1 MFVLLHCW
9 SQVFHRV
16 CNCQPLVLYIFS
28 TMCAF
33 AACVHAR
40 VSPRSKL
47 AAAELAVPRPLNL
60 LKPYV
65 CVVCFL
71 ASERSLCVPQEF
83 AVLTK
88 ELNVCREQ
96 LLEREEEIAEL
107 KAERNNTRV
116 RCLAAILLISTVTGS
131 VLSSSP
137 IVVVWVSHCFI
148 CFCLF
153 FLLLIF
159 FLFLIHAVFSF
170 MAPFHCPYLLSLCLF
185 LLCWTF
191 LVTLKI
197 LTALCRLWA
206 YSLFSWSRPVIS
218 APVSNS
224 CSFCMSFFL
233 QTAFLTSLSL
243 HPSPN

>member
-16 CNCQPLVLYIFS
+16 CNCKPLVLYIFS

-33 AACVHAR
+33 AVCVHAR

-47 AAAELAVPRPLNL
+47 TAAELPVPRPLNL

-131 VLSSSP
+131 VLSSSD

-159 FLFLIHAVFSF
+159 FFFLIHA
-170 MAPFHCPYLLSLCLF
+170 
-185 LLCWTF
+185 
-191 LVTLKI
+191 
-197 LTALCRLWA
+197 
-206 YSLFSWSRPVIS
+206 LFSLHGPFSLSIS
-218 APVSNS
+218 A
-224 CSFCMSFFL
+224 FIMSFFAVL
-233 QTAFLTSLSL
+233 NVSRHS
-243 HPSPN
+243 